1 MQECKLVITPIDTNK
16 LKPFKEGF
24 LATEID

>member
-1 MQECKLVITPIDTNK
+1 MWEYKPVLTPIDTNK

-24 LATEID
+24 ITIEID